1 MGLRGK
7 VVMGLVLIFSVS
19 TWAAEHAAS
28 EERQLDNGAWLG
40 GKRPI
45 AEGRVIHVPIEIK
58 TVEQFKEFIKEKVAK
73 GDEPLILLSGEE
85 WCVNCVKLAPRLKG
99 NIPAGKVIFELDTSE
114 TNKEKN
120 VLISALAKS
129 KSFTKTDSKGELKKT
144 RPVFPSLWR
153 IDGDLSDVSK
163 VLVEEAAGADN
174 VSHWLDNPPKR
185 INHADWL

>member
-1 MGLRGK
+1 MEASRSIQPHALRIKSCLSFNKILQSEK
-7 VVMGLVLIFSVS
+7 VSSYSFL
-19 TWAAEHAAS
+19 
-28 EERQLDNGAWLG
+28 
-40 GKRPI
+40 
-45 AEGRVIHVPIEIK
+45 
-58 TVEQFKEFIKEKVAK
+58 FIKEKVAK

-129 KSFTKTDSKGELKKT
+129 KSFTKIDSKGELKKT

-185 INHADWL
+185 INHADWLGL